1 MFEKGDKIHTHD
13 GQVHVVRRRGRGPG
27 KMGKMEVP
35 RIRGFIRGAL
45 VDCLTGDKKVG
56 DWHENVITTY
66 GHGIVIKNF
75 VGLAGSSFASFWGI
89 GYHTQAQSS
98 NFSTQGAID
107 STEYGLHSTG
117 GVSRATVSVGSQTL
131 SGTWTLS
138 QSFQYAST
146 HISHAQTVNCV
157 AQYAHSSVGA
167 AATALSLATFASSTK
182 GTTQAL
188 NITYNWVFSTV
199 FAFAVFGYLAYIA
212 MLTQGLFGGIFGH
225 IARQLV

>member
-1 MFEKGDKIHTHD
+1 MFSKGDKIHTHD
-13 GQVHVVRRRGRGPG
+13 GQVHVVRRRGQVP
-27 KMGKMEVP
+27 KMGAMEMP
-35 RIRGFIRGAL
+35 RIRGFVRGAL
-45 VDCLTGDKKVG
+45 VDCLSGERKTG

-66 GHGIVIKNF
+66 GHGMVIKNF
-75 VGLAGSSFASFWGI
+75 VGLAGSSYASFWGI

-98 NFSTQGAID
+98 NFSTATIID

-146 HISHAQTVNCV
+146 HISHAQTVNAI
-157 AQYAHSSVGA
+157 AQYGHSSVGSGSA
-167 AATALSLATFASSTK
+167 MSIATFASSTK

-188 NITYNWVFSTV
+188 NITYNWVFST
-199 FAFAVFGYLAYIA
+199 
-212 MLTQGLFGGIFGH
+212 
-225 IARQLV
+225 